1 LKDLQE
7 QFGNEGY
14 YQADL
19 NRVCEME
26 ELAIEWYDLD
36 LTNENKRKSTLE
48 TFGFCELVDN
58 DDDFIYIIN

>member
-1 LKDLQE
+1 
-7 QFGNEGY
+7 
-14 YQADL
+14 
-19 NRVCEME
+19 ME